1 MLGLSPDEIDALVE
15 SRAIEVWDGA
25 HGSKHILR
33 ESVQAL
39 CKTSPALE
47 PDRLHSRPPL
57 RVYVVDAD
65 RSVLSHYQ
73 DSLEQISTQV
83 LSVFFDSIF
92 DALLKIGSHPPDVL
106 ILDLWTP
113 AVDWFP
119 MIQALCDTPELHGL
133 KIAVGTHLSENL
145 IASRGGLPDGVVLFQ
160 KPIAVSQLDALM
172 ATRACRH

>member
-1 MLGLSPDEIDALVE
+1 MLGLSTDEVDALVATC
-15 SRAIEVWDGA
+15 AIEAWDGA

-39 CKTSPALE
+39 CESGSSPKAGRS
-47 PDRLHSRPPL
+47 PSRAPL

-65 RSVLSHYQ
+65 RSVLSHYRN
-73 DSLEQISTQV
+73 SLGQISTRV
-83 LSVFFDSIF
+83 LPVFFETIF
-92 DALLKIGSHPPDVL
+92 HALLAVGRHPPDVF

-119 MIQALCDTPELHGL
+119 MIHALCDTPELHGL

-145 IASRGGLPDGVVLFQ
+145 IASRGGLPHGVEHFQ
-160 KPIAVSQLDALM
+160 KPISATELEVLM
-172 ATRACRH
+172 SARAGRS